1 MVFCSGLAGQSGIRF
16 KVSEEEFEEGH
27 QAGVLQRCSKA
38 KALWVERVNGK
49 GLQIIR

>member
-1 MVFCSGLAGQSGIRF
+1 MVLCSELAGKSGIRF

-27 QAGVLQRCSKA
+27 QAGVLQRCSKV
-38 KALWVERVNGK
+38 KVLQVEDVNGK